1 MSFSLREKVAEGRM
15 RGGLISF
22 GSSPPHPILLP
33 ERRGS
38 LPAFFSRSQKRK
50 SLLRRWLAT
59 LLLWRSS
66 LWPPPSA

>member
-38 LPAFFSRSQKRK
+38 LPAFFFS
-50 SLLRRWLAT
+50 
-59 LLLWRSS
+59 
-66 LWPPPSA
+66 